1 MRTRPHI
8 GIAGIANSKGIDSL
22 TILNYSYT
30 SYTLELE
37 PSHLQ
42 TSNPEPAPEPEPA
55 ELHEKSKNVKTAN
68 SVVSNCYVS
77 RFGEEG
83 KQQ

>member
-1 MRTRPHI
+1 
-8 GIAGIANSKGIDSL
+8 L
-22 TILNYSYT
+22 TILNYSD
-30 SYTLELE
+30 TLELE

-55 ELHEKSKNVKTAN
+55 ELHEKSKKVKTAN
-68 SVVSNCYVS
+68 SVVSNRYVS
-77 RFGEEG
+77 RFSEEG